1 MRGRL
6 ARWDANGGS
15 DEGACE
21 LSGRSSG
28 RVECPDAL
36 CLVARHLD
44 GGIANDSM
52 GRVTG
57 DEMSRRYA
65 SGERLSAIAEELTD
79 RDWLIMQSLQT
90 VKVATG
96 HQLQRLHFDLPET
109 DPASAARHRR
119 RVLQHLVDLRVLGRL
134 ERSIGGVRAG
144 SSGLIFGVDVVG
156 ARLLVVHDGEGSR
169 PRSVFTPG
177 LSFLQHR
184 LAITELYVR
193 LTEASRGGACELV
206 EFVAEPDCWRSFAGR
221 GGARLLLKPDAYARV
236 GAGGY
241 EYLWFIEVDRAAE
254 SRPTLRIKCQRYV
267 DYWLSGREETRSGV
281 FPAVLWLVPD
291 QRRADAL
298 EQVIEQLPVDSRRL
312 FQVGLYDQG
321 VSILAGRG
329 YADPAA

>member
-1 MRGRL
+1 L
-6 ARWDANGGS
+6 AGDGGNHDS
-15 DEGACE
+15 SYE

-28 RVECPDAL
+28 RVEQAAAL
-36 CLVARHLD
+36 WLVTGHVWHR
-44 GGIANDSM
+44 IANDSM
-52 GRVTG
+52 GRVMG
-57 DEMSRRYA
+57 EEMSGRYA
-65 SGERLSAIAEELTD
+65 SGERLAAIAEELTD
-79 RDWLIMQSLQT
+79 RDWLILQTLQT

-109 DPASAARHRR
+109 EPASASRHRR
-119 RVLQHLVDLRVLGRL
+119 RVLQRLVDLRVLGRL
-134 ERSIGGVRAG
+134 ERRIGGVRAG
-144 SSGLIFGVDVVG
+144 SAGFVFGVDAVG
-156 ARLLVVHDGEGSR
+156 ARLLVVHDGGSSR

-193 LTEASRGGACELV
+193 LTEASRGAACELI

-241 EYLWFIEVDRAAE
+241 EYLWFVEVDRAAE
-254 SRPTLRIKCQRYV
+254 SRPTLKAKCRRYV

-298 EQVIEQLPVDSRRL
+298 ETVIEQLPVDSRQL
-312 FQVGLYDQG
+312 FKVGLFDRA
-321 VSILAGRG
+321 VPILAGRG